1 MLMVG
6 PSASSKTKQ
15 ERQVDHEAEKVE
27 REREENRKKR
37 EAANKLK
44 NQDLLWARQ
53 RKAEAEARDYARLHA
68 QPGSHEWEEE
78 QWEASRP
85 EGDVSGLFLLT
96 FFCCSTLNIRVPPRV
111 VQFDP
116 NEDFMVSKDCSKQD
130 VSETH
135 LLQAETSFLAV
146 VSDRRG
152 WRTTR

>member
-44 NQDLLWARQ
+44 NQDLLLARQ
-53 RKAEAEARDYARLHA
+53 RKAEADARDYARLHA

-85 EGDVSGLFLLT
+85 EGDVSGCFPSP
-96 FFCCSTLNIRVPPRV
+96 CS
-111 VQFDP
+111 
-116 NEDFMVSKDCSKQD
+116 
-130 VSETH
+130 
-135 LLQAETSFLAV
+135 A
-146 VSDRRG
+146 
-152 WRTTR
+152 TRC

>member
-1 MLMVG
+1 M
-6 PSASSKTKQ
+6 
-15 ERQVDHEAEKVE
+15 
-27 REREENRKKR
+27 
-37 EAANKLK
+37 
-44 NQDLLWARQ
+44 ARQ
-53 RKAEAEARDYARLHA
+53 RKAEAQARDYARLHA

-85 EGDVSGLFLLT
+85 EGDVSGFFLLT
-96 FFCCSTLNIRVPPRV
+96 FFFCSTLNIRVPPRV